1 MLKLTIPARPAEPDR
16 EYYDEIAEEFVTI
29 PGKPATKECI
39 LQLEHSLV
47 SLAKW
52 ESKWCKPFLSNKNLT
67 EEETIDYIRCMTIT
81 QNVQPEV
88 YENLTEDNIREVSA
102 YIDAPMTATTFS
114 DNGSGKGGSREII
127 TAELIYY
134 WMIALTI
141 PPEYQKWHLNR
152 LLTLVRVCNIKN
164 TPPKKMGK
172 RALMSRN
179 ASLNAARRQQLNTT
193 G

>member
-1 MLKLTIPARPAEPDR
+1 MLKITIPARPAEPDM
-16 EYYDEIAEEFVTI
+16 ELYDDEKKEFFMV
-29 PGKPATKECI
+29 PGRPATKEYT

-52 ESKWCKPFLSNKNLT
+52 ESKWCKPFLSTKKLT
-67 EEETIDYIRCMTIT
+67 EEETIDYIRCMTLT
-81 QNVQPEV
+81 QNIPADA
-88 YENLTEDNIREVSA
+88 YANITDDNVREVSD
-102 YIDAPMTATTFS
+102 YIDSPMTATTFS
-114 DNGSGKGGSREII
+114 DNGKGKGSREII

-134 WMIALTI
+134 WMIALNI

-152 LLTLVRVCNIKN
+152 LLTLIRVCNIKN
-164 TPPKKMGK
+164 TPPKKMSK

-179 ASLNAARRQQLNTT
+179 ASLNAARRQQLNTN